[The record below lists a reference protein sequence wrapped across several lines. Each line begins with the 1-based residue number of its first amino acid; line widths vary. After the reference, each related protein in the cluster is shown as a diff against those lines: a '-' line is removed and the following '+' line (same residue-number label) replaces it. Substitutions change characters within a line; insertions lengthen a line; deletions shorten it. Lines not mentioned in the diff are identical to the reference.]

1 MEERA
6 ISIELE
12 AGSPTAHWAAEA
24 ARALVTG
31 RLHLA
36 QTGERELYD
45 QLIGSMAAEI
55 FSGVLATPATKQA
68 AERAMSLVAALVH
81 LAVQLAD
88 GWADA
93 DEIPHDEILRLLF
106 AMLEEEGVTF

>member
-1 MEERA
+1 MEHGA
-6 ISIELE
+6 IPIELE
-12 AGSPTAHWAAEA
+12 ASSPTAHWAAEA
-24 ARALVTG
+24 GRALITG

-36 QTGERELYD
+36 QTGDRELYD
-45 QLIGSMAAEI
+45 ELIRSTAGEI
-55 FSGVLATPATKQA
+55 FTGVLATPATKEA

-93 DEIPHDEILRLLF
+93 DELSHDEILRTLF

>member
-1 MEERA
+1 MDNGP

-12 AGSPTAHWAAEA
+12 ASSPTAHWAAEVG
-24 ARALVTG
+24 RALITG

-36 QTGERELYD
+36 QTGDRELYD
-45 QLIGSMAAEI
+45 GLVRSTAAEI
-55 FSGVLATPATKQA
+55 FGGVLATPATKEA

-81 LAVQLAD
+81 LGVQLAD

-93 DEIPHDEILRLLF
+93 DETPHDEILRTLF
-106 AMLEEEGVTF
+106 TMLEEEGVTF

>member
-1 MEERA
+1 MENAA

-12 AGSPTAHWAAEA
+12 ANSPTAHWAAEA
-24 ARALVTG
+24 GRALVTG

-36 QTGERELYD
+36 QTGDRELYD
-45 QLIGSMAAEI
+45 SLVRSTAAEL
-55 FSGVLATPATKQA
+55 FAGVLATPASQQA

-93 DEIPHDEILRLLF
+93 DEMSHDEILRTLF
-106 AMLEEEGVTF
+106 TMLEEEGVTF

>member
-1 MEERA
+1 MDNAA

-12 AGSPTAHWAAEA
+12 PGSPTAHWAAEA
-24 ARALVTG
+24 GRALITG

-36 QTGERELYD
+36 QTGDRELYD
-45 QLIGSMAAEI
+45 SLVHSTAAEL
-55 FSGVLATPATKQA
+55 FAGVLATPAAQQA
-68 AERAMSLVAALVH
+68 AERSMSLVAALVH

-93 DEIPHDEILRLLF
+93 DETPHDEILRTLF
-106 AMLEEEGVTF
+106 TMLEEEGVTF

>member
-1 MEERA
+1 MESRA
-6 ISIELE
+6 IPIELE
-12 AGSPTAHWAAEA
+12 PGSPTAHWAAEA
-24 ARALVTG
+24 GRALITG

-45 QLIGSMAAEI
+45 ELVRTTAAEI
-55 FSGVLATPATKQA
+55 FGQVLATPVTTEA

-93 DEIPHDEILRLLF
+93 DEAPHDEILRLLF